1 MKLYIQ
7 QKTKE
12 LEAAKSAMGFH
23 MILKIAKKLM
33 GIVYWTIERWLNKY
47 KFQGCHTQKVLE
59 FIFSTI

>member
-1 MKLYIQ
+1 MYVTRDEVVHTCCEAVQ

-33 GIVYWTIERWLNKY
+33 GIVY
-47 KFQGCHTQKVLE
+47 
-59 FIFSTI
+59 